1 MNGTA
6 FGLTASFKFFL
17 IFILG
22 DEVQESSVLK
32 RDDIG

>member
-1 MNGTA
+1 MNGMA
-6 FGLTASFKFFL
+6 FGLTASFKF